1 MSPHSWAEVGLGPR
15 REGGSVVGPLKANTK
30 VKFIKKKNNNNKK
43 HGQAGSQ
50 WNLYKLIS

>member
-30 VKFIKKKNNNNKK
+30 VKFIKKKKTTKK
-43 HGQAGSQ
+43 TWPSRKPVES
-50 WNLYKLIS
+50 L

>member
-30 VKFIKKKNNNNKK
+30 VKFIKKITTTKTWPSRKPVE
-43 HGQAGSQ
+43 S
-50 WNLYKLIS
+50 L

>member
-30 VKFIKKKNNNNKK
+30 LKFIKKKNNKKK

>member
-30 VKFIKKKNNNNKK
+30 LKFIKKKKQQQNMAKQEASGIFIN
-43 HGQAGSQ
+43 
-50 WNLYKLIS
+50 

>member
-30 VKFIKKKNNNNKK
+30 VKFIKKKKQQQK

>member
-30 VKFIKKKNNNNKK
+30 VKFIKKKKQQQK
-43 HGQAGSQ
+43 TWPSRKPVES
-50 WNLYKLIS
+50 L

>member
-30 VKFIKKKNNNNKK
+30 VKFIKKKQQQKTWPSRK
-43 HGQAGSQ
+43 PVES
-50 WNLYKLIS
+50 L

>member
-15 REGGSVVGPLKANTK
+15 REGGFVVGPLKANTK
-30 VKFIKKKNNNNKK
+30 VKFIKKKQTKK

>member
-30 VKFIKKKNNNNKK
+30 VKFIKKKQQKTWPSRK
-43 HGQAGSQ
+43 PVES
-50 WNLYKLIS
+50 L